1 MVSKQNGEITKK
13 INIIMKEYKNVTFDP
28 KMRSA
33 TDIINMEENQGLE
46 YIETKYINE
55 YEAVVI
61 FRVLSTKIN

>member
-1 MVSKQNGEITKK
+1 
-13 INIIMKEYKNVTFDP
+13 MKEYKNVTFNP

-33 TDIINMEENQGLE
+33 SDVINMEENQGLE

-61 FRVLSTKIN
+61 FRVLSTKFN